1 MNPAPRILPSDSS
14 TYQDT
19 VENKSGWHQT
29 RSETTVEHAG
39 TAGIAISI
47 EETGSTMP
55 PKELLAGADASRSLS
70 RSVNGRQTVVNRPL
84 AFPLNIG
91 KSWIVEYSED
101 HPNR

>member
-1 MNPAPRILPSDSS
+1 
-14 TYQDT
+14 
-19 VENKSGWHQT
+19 
-29 RSETTVEHAG
+29 
-39 TAGIAISI
+39 
-47 EETGSTMP
+47 MP